1 MQKNTNFDSTTIISG
16 EILSRHFRNRNGK
29 KISPAVKNKK
39 KKYDAYQ
46 FTTTVAKT
54 DEASYL
60 FLD

>member
-1 MQKNTNFDSTTIISG
+1 MQKNTNFDSAAIISG

-29 KISPAVKNKK
+29 KISPVVKNKK

-46 FTTTVAKT
+46 FTTVAKT